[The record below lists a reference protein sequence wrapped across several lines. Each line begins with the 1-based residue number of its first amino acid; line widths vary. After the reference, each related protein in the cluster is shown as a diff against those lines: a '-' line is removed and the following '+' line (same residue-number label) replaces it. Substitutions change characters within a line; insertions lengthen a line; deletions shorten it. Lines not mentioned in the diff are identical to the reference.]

1 MTCYASKV
9 HVHHFDGHNIS
20 SFYRIG
26 LIKYPPLANS
36 IHVLKHSITI
46 NLQPDGMRSLE
57 DINTRSLKLCIVMWF
72 LMDINTRSLGLHI
85 DIRTMKDI
93 ITRAFGLT
101 VFGIT
106 NFVFVSF
113 NDLMHMHD
121 HRSWTEVNEGYIQMV
136 FRGLSCPYA

>member
-1 MTCYASKV
+1 MVDHQKVLLSNKRTNYHIKVNSHTSKIMTCYASKV

-93 ITRAFGLT
+93 ITRAF
-101 VFGIT
+101 
-106 NFVFVSF
+106 
-113 NDLMHMHD
+113 
-121 HRSWTEVNEGYIQMV
+121 
-136 FRGLSCPYA
+136 